1 MSKPS
6 PISSFTVQT
15 LLQDD
20 AVYLVPMYQRNY
32 AWDKGEIDQLIQDIQ
47 DSQQKN
53 TSANYYIGT
62 LVVFKRNNGSYEVI
76 DGQQRFTTLSLIATC
91 LKNGKKSKGDND
103 NEPFN
108 CDMEWYT
115 KTNIEFESRPKSTET
130 FKALFEQRYTL
141 DRLNTEDYNAGI
153 VNGYSLIEEALS
165 GLSEEQLAGF
175 CEYLFNQVNIMR
187 VEVPQD
193 TDLNHYFEV
202 MNSRGEQLEKH
213 EIIKARMMSVLN
225 DIQNEE
231 DKASC
236 INVLNKVWEA
246 CSNMERYVQYGFT
259 PAERHK
265 IFGEDNWG
273 RFELNNFEELQA
285 CLAIDQQAV
294 SDNKSKNAI
303 EVKTLSL
310 QAIIKQVPLLT
321 QKNETKKEEIESDRF
336 SSVINFSNFLLHVL
350 RVWSAK
356 DKRLANDDGFSL
368 DDKRLIE
375 LFDTYIL
382 RLKVGDNVEPIKNI
396 EAVKRFTFALLKCK
410 YLFDQYIIKR
420 EFLNNKDGWSLK
432 RLKFYKDSKST
443 SFINSFDS
451 SGGNQLD
458 NEGGYEGINRNILM
472 LLSAFH
478 VSTPTLVYKH
488 WLNGALN
495 HLYNQPTNYIKANV
509 YLEYLQAQAEA
520 FVFDRFLCLGEP
532 KSYLNM
538 LYRDMKPKR
547 IGSIAVDE
555 IDLER
560 LRYGNIEN
568 NFVFNYLDYLL
579 WCNSSATQKSAK
591 RIIKEFEFTFRSSV
605 EHFYPQHPI
614 DGYEPLTGES
624 SSALHAFGN
633 LCLISHSKNSK
644 LSNLPPLAKQSH
656 FEGGFKN
663 HQVDS
668 LKLYEMIELLKERGQ
683 WDKPEIEHHE
693 KIMLDVLLGVSG
705 SGDE

>member
-1 MSKPS
+1 MSKLS

-32 AWDKGEIDQLIQDIQ
+32 AWGKGEIDQLIQDIQ

-53 TSANYYIGT
+53 KSANYYIGT
-62 LVVFKRNNGSYEVI
+62 LVVYKRNDGSYEVI

-91 LKNGKKSKGDND
+91 LKNRKKYKDSNKS
-103 NEPFN
+103 EPFN
-108 CDMEWYT
+108 CDMDWYK
-115 KTNIEFESRPKSTET
+115 KTNIKFESRPKSSET
-130 FKALFEQRYTL
+130 FKALFEKIYPVAKI
-141 DRLNTEDYNAGI
+141 NSEEYNAGI
-153 VNGYSLIEEALS
+153 VRGYQLIEDALS
-165 GLSEEQLAGF
+165 SLKEQLESF
-175 CEYLFNQVNIMR
+175 SEYLFKQVKIMR
-187 VEVPQD
+187 VEVPKD

-225 DIQNEE
+225 DIQNDA

-236 INVLNKVWEA
+236 IDMLKKVWEA
-246 CSNMERYVQYGFT
+246 CSNMQRYVQYGFT

-265 IFGEDNWG
+265 IFGEYNWG
-273 RFELNNFEELQA
+273 RFELNNFEDLQD

-294 SDNKSKNAI
+294 SDNKSKNST
-303 EVKTLSL
+303 ELKTLSL
-310 QAIIKQVPLLT
+310 QAIIKKGPLLT

-356 DKRLANDDGFSL
+356 GKQLAADDDFSL
-368 DDKRLIE
+368 DDKQLID
-375 LFDTYIL
+375 LFDQYIL
-382 RLKVGDNVEPIKNI
+382 RLEVSDNVEPKEKI
-396 EAVKRFTFALLKCK
+396 EAVKGFTFALLKCK
-410 YLFDQYIIKR
+410 YLYDQYIIKR
-420 EFLNNKDGWSLK
+420 EFLNDQETWSLK
-432 RLKFYKDSKST
+432 RLKYYEKSKSGG
-443 SFINSFDS
+443 FINNFDS

-458 NEGGYEGINRNILM
+458 NEGGHDGINRNILM

-495 HLYNQPTNYIKANV
+495 HLYNQPTNYIKADV

-520 FVFDRFLCLGEP
+520 FVFDRFLSVGEP

-538 LYRDMKPKR
+538 LYREVKPKR
-547 IGSIAVDE
+547 IGPIAADE
-555 IDLER
+555 IDVAR

-579 WCNSSATQKSAK
+579 WCNLSASQNKSK
-591 RIIKEFEFTFRSSV
+591 KIIKEFEFTFRSSV
-605 EHFYPQHPI
+605 EHFYPQHPM
-614 DGYEPLTGES
+614 DDFKPLTGES

-644 LSNLPPLAKQSH
+644 LSNFPPSTKKNH
-656 FEGGFKN
+656 FEAGFKN
-663 HQVDS
+663 HQVES
-668 LKLYEMIELLKERGQ
+668 LKLYEMIELLKERDQ

-693 KIMLDVLLGVSG
+693 KIMLDVLLSLSG